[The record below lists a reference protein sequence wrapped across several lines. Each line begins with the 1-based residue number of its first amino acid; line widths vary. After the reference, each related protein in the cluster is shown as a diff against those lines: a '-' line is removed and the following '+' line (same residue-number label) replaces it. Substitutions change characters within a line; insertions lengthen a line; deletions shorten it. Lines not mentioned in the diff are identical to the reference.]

1 MREIQP
7 LDGKPYPL
15 GATYDGNGVNFSV
28 FSANAEKIEL
38 CLFDK
43 TGAVE
48 TARYAI
54 TESDNNIWHIY
65 LPDIRPEQ
73 VYGYRAYGPYR
84 PELGHRFNPNKLLFD
99 PYGKKLVGKLIW
111 HKAIFGYDIDSPDKD
126 LSFST
131 LDSAPYVPKSVV
143 TEDTFDWGND
153 KSPAHAFEDTVIY
166 ETHLRGYTKLHP
178 KIADAKRGTFYG
190 MGCKTVTGYLK
201 WLGITAVELLP
212 THAFFGNRHKK
223 GFVKDNYWGY
233 ESFSF
238 FAPEQSYL
246 ATNNL
251 NEIKQTVKNL
261 HKQNIEVLMDVVYNH
276 TGEGNQ
282 LGPTLCYRGLDNASY
297 YTLNPENKRYYYDS
311 TGCGASF
318 NLQNPYVLNLV
329 MDSLR
334 YWVQEMHIDGFRF
347 DLAASLSRYKTEF
360 TPLSGFLY
368 AVNQDPVLRNV
379 KLIAEAWD
387 VGFGGYQ
394 VGAFPPS
401 WAEWNDKY
409 RDAVRRFWKG
419 DNYQIAELASRIAG
433 SSDVF
438 NYNNR
443 DIWTSINFITAH
455 DGFCLRDLVS
465 YNQKHNISNGEN
477 NRDGTDSNWSWN
489 SGAEGESKNPLIGS
503 NRFARAKAMLSTLL
517 LSFGTPM
524 LVAGDELAKTQMG
537 NNNPYCQDNIITW
550 MNWEGIDAEARE
562 LARFV
567 RRLIHLR
574 EKLGIFKRRKF
585 LTGKPIDKTGVKDIT
600 WYTESGKEF
609 ENNDWHDG
617 NRKALSYA
625 VYDGKEYVFVIM
637 NANYN
642 EIYWKLPNIDKSCS
656 WKLLLDSSGN
666 FDKVSKLNSNGY
678 VTVPGWSVLLFEVKK
693 Q

>member
-1 MREIQP
+1 MKEIQP
-7 LDGKPYPL
+7 LDGRPYPL

-28 FSANAEKIEL
+28 FSANAEKVEL

-43 TGAVE
+43 TGTIE

-54 TESDNNIWHIY
+54 TESDNNIWHVY
-65 LPDIRPEQ
+65 LPGIKPEQ
-73 VYGYRAYGPYR
+73 VYGYRVYGPYK

-143 TEDTFDWGND
+143 VEDTFDWSDD
-153 KSPAHAFEDTVIY
+153 KRPAHSFEDTIIY

-190 MGCKTVTGYLK
+190 MGSKTVTGYLK

-261 HKQNIEVLMDVVYNH
+261 HKQNIEVFLDVVYNH

-282 LGPTLCYRGLDNASY
+282 LGPTLCYRGFDNAGY

-347 DLAASLSRYKTEF
+347 DLATSLSRCKTEF
-360 TPLSGFLY
+360 TRYSGFLY

-387 VGFGGYQ
+387 VGYGGYQ

-409 RDAVRRFWKG
+409 RDVVRRFWKG
-419 DNYQIAELASRIAG
+419 DNYQTAELASRIAG

-443 DIWTSINFITAH
+443 DIWASINFITAH

-465 YNQKHNISNGEN
+465 YNQKHNLANGEN

-489 SGAEGESKNPLIGS
+489 SGAEGESKNPLIGN
-503 NRFARAKAMLSTLL
+503 NRFSRAKAMLSTLL

-524 LVAGDELAKTQMG
+524 LFAGDELANTQMG
-537 NNNPYCQDNIITW
+537 NNNPYCQDNVLTW
-550 MNWEGIDAEARE
+550 INWEGIDAETRE

-567 RRLIHLR
+567 RRLINLR
-574 EKLGIFKRRKF
+574 RSLGIFSRRKF

-600 WYTESGKEF
+600 WYTEDGKEF
-609 ENNDWHDG
+609 QNDNWHDG
-617 NRKALSYA
+617 SRKALSYA
-625 VYDGKEYVFVIM
+625 VYNGSKYVFVIM

-642 EIYWKLPNIDKSCS
+642 EIYWKLPNIDKSCT

-666 FDKVSKLNSNGY
+666 FDKVAKLNSNGY

>member
-1 MREIQP
+1 MKEIQP
-7 LDGKPYPL
+7 LDGRPYPL

-28 FSANAEKIEL
+28 FSANAEKVEL

-43 TGAVE
+43 TGTIE

-54 TESDNNIWHIY
+54 TESDNNIWHVY
-65 LPDIRPEQ
+65 LPGIKPEQ
-73 VYGYRAYGPYR
+73 VYGYRVYGPYK

-143 TEDTFDWGND
+143 VEDTFDWGDD
-153 KSPAHAFEDTVIY
+153 KRPAHAFEDTVIY
-166 ETHLRGYTKLHP
+166 EAHLRGYTKLHP

-233 ESFSF
+233 ESFSY

-261 HKQNIEVLMDVVYNH
+261 HKQNIEVFLDVVYNH

-282 LGPTLCYRGLDNASY
+282 LGPTLCYRGFDNAGY

-334 YWVQEMHIDGFRF
+334 YWVEEMHIDGFRF
-347 DLAASLSRYKTEF
+347 DLATSLSRCKTEF
-360 TPLSGFLY
+360 TRYSGFLY

-387 VGFGGYQ
+387 VGYGGYQ

-409 RDAVRRFWKG
+409 RDVVRRFWKG
-419 DNYQIAELASRIAG
+419 DNYQTAELASRIAG

-443 DIWTSINFITAH
+443 DIWASINFITAH

-465 YNQKHNISNGEN
+465 YNQKHNLANGEN

-489 SGAEGESKNPLIGS
+489 SGAEGESKNPLIGN
-503 NRFARAKAMLSTLL
+503 NRFSRAKAMLSTLL

-524 LVAGDELAKTQMG
+524 LFAGDELANTQMG
-537 NNNPYCQDNIITW
+537 NNNPYCQDNVLTW
-550 MNWEGIDAEARE
+550 INWEGIDAETRE
-562 LARFV
+562 LARFA
-567 RRLIHLR
+567 RRLIKLR
-574 EKLGIFKRRKF
+574 RSLGIFSRRKF

-600 WYTESGKEF
+600 WYTEDGKEF
-609 ENNDWHDG
+609 QNDNWHDG
-617 NRKALSYA
+617 SRKTLSYA
-625 VYDGKEYVFVIM
+625 VYNGSKYVFVIM

-642 EIYWKLPNIDKSCS
+642 EIYWKLPNIDKSCT

-666 FDKVSKLNSNGY
+666 FDKVAKLNSNGY